1 VAFSRVLLEVA
12 AEVDTRK
19 ATPTTATVTV

>member
-1 VAFSRVLLEVA
+1 VAFSRVLLDVP
-12 AEVDTRK
+12 AEVDARK